1 MNFNIVMGKRCIAI
15 SCLILLFLAACD
27 GDDVNSVS
35 AADEPVSEV
44 SSSSSE
50 KMSSSESRVKSSS
63 SSARKNSSSSEKAK
77 SSSSS
82 SVKSSSSSS
91 VVLSSSA
98 KSSSSS
104 AKSSSS
110 NVKSSSSVRNGSS
123 SSLVVSEGWSWD
135 VPKELRL
142 NPKKKYDSI
151 TDSRDGKVYKTI
163 KIGKQVW
170 MAENL
175 NYADSVATPSLKGQ
189 SWCYNNKP
197 QNCDVMGRLYA
208 WEAAVDSVK
217 CGWGESCTFSA
228 KVRGIC
234 PSGWHLPNKSEW
246 NALFSAV
253 GGQSTAGRALK
264 SLSGWDK
271 SGNGTDAYGFSALPA
286 SYRSFDWTY
295 DRDSFFYT
303 GTSTYFWSATE
314 YKEWSAYYIALY
326 YLSEDVTVDYNTKGS
341 YGYSVRCLKDE
352 DEVTGDNSSSSSLTI
367 PDDWSWDV
375 PKDARLN
382 PEIEYDSITDSR
394 DGKVYKTVKI
404 GDQTW
409 MAENLNY
416 YDAKDMSVNGDSWC
430 FGKSNNKDSSTCD
443 VAGRLYTWAA
453 AIDSATLY
461 KEKSINCGYGGNCKL
476 LPDTVYGICP
486 SGWHLPSYREWKGLF
501 SAVGD
506 ASYAGKI
513 LKSQSGWENKGNGSD
528 IYGFSALPAGDRGPK
543 GDFYYD
549 GAHAFFWSST
559 TSNRDDAYSM
569 ELNNHFDRA
578 DLDLSQKS
586 YGFSVRCL
594 KN

>member
-35 AADEPVSEV
+35 ATDEPVSEV

-82 SVKSSSSSS
+82 LVKSSSSSS

-123 SSLVVSEGWSWD
+123 SSLVDSEG
-135 VPKELRL
+135 
-142 NPKKKYDSI
+142 
-151 TDSRDGKVYKTI
+151 
-163 KIGKQVW
+163 
-170 MAENL
+170 
-175 NYADSVATPSLKGQ
+175 
-189 SWCYNNKP
+189 
-197 QNCDVMGRLYA
+197 
-208 WEAAVDSVK
+208 
-217 CGWGESCTFSA
+217 
-228 KVRGIC
+228 
-234 PSGWHLPNKSEW
+234 
-246 NALFSAV
+246 
-253 GGQSTAGRALK
+253 
-264 SLSGWDK
+264 
-271 SGNGTDAYGFSALPA
+271 
-286 SYRSFDWTY
+286 
-295 DRDSFFYT
+295 
-303 GTSTYFWSATE
+303 
-314 YKEWSAYYIALY
+314 
-326 YLSEDVTVDYNTKGS
+326 
-341 YGYSVRCLKDE
+341 
-352 DEVTGDNSSSSSLTI
+352 
-367 PDDWSWDV
+367 WSWDV

-416 YDAKDMSVNGDSWC
+416 DATDWNSWC

-453 AIDSATLY
+453 AIDSIKLKAL
-461 KEKSINCGYGGNCKL
+461 KSIVCGYGRSCT
-476 LPDTVYGICP
+476 LPDMVDGICP
-486 SGWHLPSYREWKGLF
+486 SGWHLPNNAEWKDLF

-506 ASYAGKI
+506 ISSAGKV
-513 LKSQSGWENKGNGSD
+513 LKSQSGWVNKGNGSD
-528 IYGFSALPAGDRGPK
+528 TYGFSALPTGDRGSN
-543 GDFYYD
+543 GNFYND
-549 GAHAFFWSST
+549 GAIAYFWSST
-559 TSNRDDAYSM
+559 TNSGTDAYTV

-578 DLDLSQKS
+578 YLRLNPKNF
-586 YGFSVRCL
+586 GFSVRCL

>member
-1 MNFNIVMGKRCIAI
+1 MNFNIIMGKRCIAI

-63 SSARKNSSSSEKAK
+63 SSARNNSSSSEKAK

-82 SVKSSSSSS
+82 LVKSSSSSS

-110 NVKSSSSVRNGSS
+110 NEKSSSSVRNGSS

-189 SWCYNNKP
+189 SWCYKNKP

-326 YLSEDVTVDYNTKGS
+326 YLSEDVTVDYNTKRN

-375 PKDARLN
+375 PKEARLN

-416 YDAKDMSVNGDSWC
+416 DATDWNSWC

-453 AIDSATLY
+453 AIDSIKLKAL
-461 KEKSINCGYGGNCKL
+461 KSIVCGYGRSCT
-476 LPDTVYGICP
+476 LPDMVDGICP
-486 SGWHLPSYREWKGLF
+486 SGWHLPNNAEWKDLF

-506 ASYAGKI
+506 ISTAGKV
-513 LKSQSGWENKGNGSD
+513 LKSQSGWVNKGNGSD
-528 IYGFSALPAGDRGPK
+528 TYGFSALPTGDRGSN
-543 GDFYYD
+543 GNFYND
-549 GAHAFFWSST
+549 GAIAYFWSST
-559 TSNRDDAYSM
+559 TNSGTDAYTV

-578 DLDLSQKS
+578 YLRLDPKNF
-586 YGFSVRCL
+586 GFSVRCL